1 MQDHSLF
8 YGVSLEQSSLVKRL
22 FEQFIEAGRE
32 FHSNPRQFIISLV
45 KGEGLGSR
53 RRKQFLQYGLAIS
66 LLVYSTFFLATLI
79 FWTVAHRGD
88 TGNKEKDSISVR
100 LIFPPSSPPNQ
111 APEVRKGEKD
121 IDDGGG
127 GGGGNHSNMPATL
140 GQAPEFALDPTPM
153 APTTRPTLS
162 PPSLPMVEQLRGDPA
177 QNLKR
182 DDLAPTGI
190 PNGAMAPP
198 SDGPGSGKG
207 IGTGE
212 DGGVGSGKKR
222 GLGPGE
228 DGGQHKGTFTLGQHR
243 PNPETNETVDS
254 KPIALNKPRPN
265 YTEEARK
272 AKVQGSVRARVLV
285 GADGTVKQVKISGGG
300 LPDGLNEE
308 AIQAAKQMRFQ
319 PAMKNGE
326 KVAYW
331 VTIEIEFNLR

>member
-1 MQDHSLF
+1 MQDHTLLF
-8 YGVSLEQSSLVKRL
+8 GVSLEQSSLAKRL
-22 FEQFIEAGRE
+22 FEQFMEASRE
-32 FHSNPRQFIISLV
+32 FHSNPRQFIISII
-45 KGEGLGSR
+45 KGDGIGGR

-79 FWTVAHRGD
+79 FWTVAHRGEPS
-88 TGNKEKDSISVR
+88 GKDKGAMFIHTV
-100 LIFPPSSPPNQ
+100 LPLLPYKQEI
-111 APEVRKGEKD
+111 ELRKGDKD
-121 IDDGGG
+121 VDNGGG
-127 GGGGNHSNMPATL
+127 GGGGNLSSTL
-140 GQAPEFALDPTPM
+140 PSQGVPPEFALEPTPM

-162 PPSLPMVEQLRGDPA
+162 PPSLPMLEQLRGDPA

-190 PNGAMAPP
+190 PNGIPGPP
-198 SDGPGSGKG
+198 SDGPGTGKG
-207 IGTGE
+207 IGTG
-212 DGGVGSGKKR
+212 DKGGVGSGKDR

-228 DGGQHKGTFTLGQHR
+228 YGGVGGGPFTIGQRR
-243 PNPETNETVDS
+243 PTPETNESVDS

-285 GADGTVKQVKISGGG
+285 GTDGTVKQVKISGAG

-319 PAMKNGE
+319 PAMKNGD

-331 VTIEIEFNLR
+331 VTVEIEFNLR

>member
-8 YGVSLEQSSLVKRL
+8 YGVSLEQSSLAKRL
-22 FEQFIEAGRE
+22 FEQFIEASRE
-32 FHSNPRQFIISLV
+32 FRSNPRQFIISLI
-45 KGEGLGSR
+45 KGDGMGSR

-79 FWTVAHRGD
+79 FWTIAHRGQPGD
-88 TGNKEKDSISVR
+88 KDKDPMSVH
-100 LIFPPSSPPNQ
+100 LIFPLLSPPTQ
-111 APEVRKGEKD
+111 EPEVRKGDKD
-121 IDDGGG
+121 IDNSGGG
-127 GGGGNHSNMPATL
+127 GGGDHSNTPPTQ
-140 GQAPEFALDPTPM
+140 GQAPEFALEPPPM

-162 PPSLPMVEQLRGDPA
+162 PPSLPMLEQLRGDPA

-182 DDLAPTGI
+182 DELMPTGI
-190 PNGAMAPP
+190 PNGVMAPP
-198 SDGPGSGKG
+198 SDGPGTGKG
-207 IGTGE
+207 IGSGN
-212 DGGVGSGKKR
+212 DGGVGPGDER
-222 GLGPGE
+222 GLGPGRR
-228 DGGQHKGTFTLGQHR
+228 GGQGGNDYQIGQRR
-243 PNPETNETVDS
+243 PNSETNEAVDS

-285 GADGTVKQVKISGGG
+285 GADGTVKQVRISGAG

-319 PAMKNGE
+319 PAMKNGD

-331 VTIEIEFNLR
+331 VTVEIEFNLR